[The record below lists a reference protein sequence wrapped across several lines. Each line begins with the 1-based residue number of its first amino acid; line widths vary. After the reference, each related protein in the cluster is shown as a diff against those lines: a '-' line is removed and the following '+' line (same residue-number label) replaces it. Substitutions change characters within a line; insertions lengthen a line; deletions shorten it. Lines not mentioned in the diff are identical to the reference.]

1 MTETLSKDRILAALK
16 SVRDPQL
23 ENDIVSLGLVSE
35 VVIHKGKVYF
45 AISVDPARANELEA
59 VRLAAEGVVRDI
71 PGVEGVTVTLTAA
84 RAPGSAKNGNGNG
97 GNVET

>member
-1 MTETLSKDRILAALK
+1 MSETLSKDSILAALK

-59 VRLAAEGVVRDI
+59 VRLAIDR
-71 PGVEGVTVTLTAA
+71 L
-84 RAPGSAKNGNGNG
+84 N
-97 GNVET
+97 